1 MHRVLMLAACASL
14 ALAGTALAQST
25 LRIGLAEDPD
35 ILDPSIARTYVGRIV
50 FAGLCDKLVDIDKD
64 LKLVPQLA
72 TEWSWSA
79 DQRQLTFKLRPG
91 VTFHDGERF
100 DADAVKYNIERHLS
114 LPESRRKTEIS
125 QVQSVDMPDPM
136 TVRLNLEVPF
146 APLIAQLT
154 DRAGMMLSPK
164 AAKAMGAQFGT
175 NPVCSGPYKFAERVQ
190 QDRIVLDRF
199 KEHWNKDAYHFDR
212 VTYLPIVDNTVRLAN
227 LQSGQIDLAERLAAT
242 DIEAIKK
249 GDKLTVNS
257 VVSLG
262 YRDILINVANGER
275 AKTPLGQDKRVRQ
288 ALELSIDRDAINQV
302 VFNGNFRPGNQW
314 VSPSSPWYA
323 RGTPIPKRDLARAKA
338 LLKEAG
344 HSSLSFTMMVPNNN
358 ETLQVAQV
366 IQAMAGEAGFEVKL
380 LAMEFATSLEQSAKG
395 NFEAYLIGWSG
406 RADPDGNL
414 HAFVS
419 CAGAQNDGRYCDKE
433 MDALL
438 DKTRATN
445 DIEQRMLVYDQVAK
459 KLQVDRPLIYIYH
472 DTLFWVANKRLTGF
486 NAVPDGMA
494 RLAGLKFE

>member
-1 MHRVLMLAACASL
+1 MHRTLTIAACAFL
-14 ALAGTALAQST
+14 ALAAPAFAQST

-79 DQRQLTFKLRPG
+79 DQRQLTFKLRG
-91 VTFHDGERF
+91 DASFHDGERF
-100 DADAVKYNIERHLS
+100 DADAVKYNFERHLN

-125 QVQSVDMPDPM
+125 QVQSVDIVDRL

-164 AAKAMGAQFGT
+164 AAKAMGAQFGA

-190 QDRIVLDRF
+190 QDRIVLERF
-199 KEHWNKDAYHFDR
+199 KEHWNKAAYSFDR
-212 VTYLPIVDNTVRLAN
+212 VVYLPIVDNTVRLAN
-227 LQSGQIDLAERLAAT
+227 LKSGQIDLAERLAAT
-242 DIEAIKK
+242 DIETVRKEA
-249 GDKLTVNS
+249 KLTVYS

-275 AKTPLGQDKRVRQ
+275 AKNPLGQDKRVRQ
-288 ALELSIDRDAINQV
+288 ALELAIDRDAINQV
-302 VFNGNFRPGNQW
+302 VFNGSFQPGNQW
-314 VSPSSPWYA
+314 VSPKSPWYA
-323 RGTPIPKRDLARAKA
+323 KGAPVPKRDLVKAKA

-344 HSSLSFTMMVPNNN
+344 VTAPGFTLMVPNNN

-366 IQAMAGEAGFEVKL
+366 IQAMAAEAGFEVKL
-380 LAMEFATSLEQSAKG
+380 QAMEFATSLEHSAKG
-395 NFEAYLIGWSG
+395 DFEAYLIGWSG

-438 DKTRATN
+438 DKSRSTN
-445 DIEQRMLVYDQVAK
+445 DIEQRLLAYDQVAR
-459 KLQVDRPLIYIYH
+459 KLEVDRPLIYLYH
-472 DTLFWVANKRLTGF
+472 DQLFWVAAKRLVGF

-494 RLAGLKFE
+494 RLAGLRFE